1 MEKVGGNMERIFVWA
16 CIIVLASTPLAIA
29 YRVYDDWT
37 RPPPITKGVVVGKC
51 YEPPITRTN
60 LMPMFTPSFD
70 GTSTT
75 ITWHPDE
82 EYDDEDYY
90 VTIRGKDASGQ
101 EVDRVVEVTKETF
114 YAVKIGERHEFK

>member
-1 MEKVGGNMERIFVWA
+1 MGGVTERFLVAAFVIL
-16 CIIVLASTPLAIA
+16 IISTPLAFA
-29 YRVYDDWT
+29 YRAYIDWT
-37 RPPPITKGVVVGKC
+37 KPPPITKGVVVGKC

-60 LMPMFTPSFD
+60 LMPMLTPSFD

-75 ITWHPDE
+75 ITWYPDE

-101 EVDRVVEVTKETF
+101 EVDRVVEVTKEMF